1 MLYIQSK
8 EQWAFERKNGVINSK
23 EKKNEN
29 KALHINKQKK

>member
-23 EKKNEN
+23 EKKKRESSTSH
-29 KALHINKQKK
+29 K